1 MSQQN
6 AALPQSNL
14 SPVTIIR
21 IICIVYG
28 ALFLYQ
34 VLPYAESYAAMIPNL
49 RSYGLKGVISL
60 IFLIL
65 IPLSLVLLLVK
76 EKGGWILLMFDLV
89 YSLVGALYRGFK
101 MSTGVFEPSSPS
113 MVTRLV
119 LTFVIVVGV
128 MIGLTRKEVLRMY
141 QIKNSDIIVVAILGI
156 ALFGYM
162 YFM

>member
-6 AALPQSNL
+6 PALQQGKL
-14 SPVTIIR
+14 SPATIIR

-28 ALFLYQ
+28 ALFLFQ
-34 VLPYAESYAAMIPNL
+34 VLSHAESYAAIIPDL
-49 RSYGLKGVISL
+49 RTYGLKGVIIL

-89 YSLVGALYRGFK
+89 YSLVSSLYRGFK

-128 MIGLTRKEVLRMY
+128 MIGLTRKEVLRTY
-141 QIKNSDIIVVAILGI
+141 QITNNNILVVVILGV

-162 YFM
+162 YFI